1 MANNPLQFN
10 ILMQGCPESQPSVK
24 HFFFFFIANSLD
36 NLESNS
42 WRLLRYAQGHLDLQK
57 TRFID

>member
-24 HFFFFFIANSLD
+24 HFFFFIANSLD

-42 WRLLRYAQGHLDLQK
+42 WRLLRYA
-57 TRFID
+57 

>member
-10 ILMQGCPESQPSVK
+10 ILIWGCQESQPSVK
-24 HFFFFFIANSLD
+24 HFFFIANSLD

-42 WRLLRYAQGHLDLQK
+42 WRLFRYA
-57 TRFID
+57 